1 MEVSDR
7 QQVGLTFGQ
16 PRARGGALTLGTVPV
31 AAAVVGD
38 PLMAAVLAGL
48 DMTAQSRRAA
58 MLDRR
63 HDLELMKAQ
72 VSGMGGPISRA
83 GSTENVGDL
92 E

>member
-1 MEVSDR
+1 LFCVIA
-7 QQVGLTFGQ
+7 QWN
-16 PRARGGALTLGTVPV
+16 GTRSR
-31 AAAVVGD
+31 
-38 PLMAAVLAGL
+38 AGL

-72 VSGMGGPISRA
+72 VSGVGGPIGGA